1 MKRIVIM
8 TVILFVLSLG
18 GLAMM
23 TLLLCRAQDKV
34 EFTCV
39 AQRGDPAVAEG
50 LHLTEKDLLSSRVV
64 WTTEHDLGARTQ
76 ETKSRFSA
84 KGLSYTGAVWDNEY
98 GIYVM
103 KPDKDYLQSL
113 AQPDEQSVLF
123 RPAEKMAYY
132 DLAVVP
138 GSSRNDEQVKER
150 YDDLLSIDFPML
162 RIPVGQEDWMSMGVM
177 RYSDGVDFTNVYA
190 SYLENGFHS
199 WSAPAKEGT
208 VMTVGFGP
216 TVQPKADWAP
226 EGFGLWLMAQSWSE
240 PGEERIQLV
249 YPLDIERQRVAYL
262 SSTEDGEYILLF
274 LAEGEKLTLQMLDAE
289 TFRPVQTLD
298 MGKIGQKETEVTY
311 YDSDN
316 DEQGQTSKGVEY
328 EPILVRRG
336 EDFCVVAMGKR
347 LTVLAY
353 RERSLK
359 KLFDCDMMDLYL
371 IYIKDGLGFAWE
383 DENVDSERIAAVC
396 NPLKSD
402 WEDDFEHMSMVLKDG
417 KLAIA
422 WNVDNINQVDVMVE
436 VYSAEGLVYAQ
447 GIRCG
452 LLHQGAGQTVRAMQ
466 RPNIAWSS

>member
-39 AQRGDPAVAEG
+39 AQRGDPTVAEG

-84 KGLSYTGAVWDNEY
+84 KGLSYTGAQWDNEY

-162 RIPVGQEDWMSMGVM
+162 RIPVGREDWMSMGVM

-274 LAEGEKLTLQMLDAE
+274 LAEGENLTLQMLDAE
-289 TFRPVQTLD
+289 TFRLVQTLD

-311 YDSDN
+311 YDSDD
-316 DEQGQTSKGVEY
+316 DEQGQTSKGAEY

-336 EDFCVVAMGKR
+336 EDFCAVAMGKR

-353 RERSLK
+353 RDRSLK

-396 NPLKSD
+396 SPLKSD
-402 WEDDFEHMSMVLKDG
+402 WMDDFEHMSMVLKDG

-436 VYSAEGLVYAQ
+436 VYSAEGLVYAR
-447 GIRCG
+447 GIQCG
-452 LLHQGAGQTVRAMQ
+452 LLHQNVGQTLSPMQ

>member
-84 KGLSYTGAVWDNEY
+84 KGLSYTGAVWDHEY

-113 AQPDEQSVLF
+113 AQPDEESVLF

-138 GSSRNDEQVKER
+138 GRSRYDEQVKER
-150 YDDLLSIDFPML
+150 YDGLLSIDFPML

-311 YDSDN
+311 YDSN
-316 DEQGQTSKGVEY
+316 GEAGQTSKGAEY

-336 EDFCVVAMGKR
+336 EDFCVVAVGKR

-353 RERSLK
+353 REDGLE
-359 KLFDCDMMDLYL
+359 KLFDCRIMDLNILYREEEPCF
-371 IYIKDGLGFAWE
+371 IWE
-383 DENVDSERIAAVC
+383 DENGDPGQVDMVC
-396 NPLKSD
+396 SPLKSD

-422 WNVDNINQVDVMVE
+422 WNESGRTIDVMVE

-452 LLHQGAGQTVRAMQ
+452 LHHQGAGQTVRAMQ

>member
-1 MKRIVIM
+1 
-8 TVILFVLSLG
+8 
-18 GLAMM
+18 
-23 TLLLCRAQDKV
+23 
-34 EFTCV
+34 
-39 AQRGDPAVAEG
+39 
-50 LHLTEKDLLSSRVV
+50 
-64 WTTEHDLGARTQ
+64 
-76 ETKSRFSA
+76 
-84 KGLSYTGAVWDNEY
+84 
-98 GIYVM
+98 
-103 KPDKDYLQSL
+103 
-113 AQPDEQSVLF
+113 
-123 RPAEKMAYY
+123 
-132 DLAVVP
+132 
-138 GSSRNDEQVKER
+138 
-150 YDDLLSIDFPML
+150 
-162 RIPVGQEDWMSMGVM
+162 
-177 RYSDGVDFTNVYA
+177 
-190 SYLENGFHS
+190 
-199 WSAPAKEGT
+199 
-208 VMTVGFGP
+208 MTVGFGP

-311 YDSDN
+311 YDSDD

-383 DENVDSERIAAVC
+383 DENVDSEQIAAVC

-452 LLHQGAGQTVRAMQ
+452 LLHQGVGQTVRAMQ

>member
-76 ETKSRFSA
+76 ETESRFSA
-84 KGLSYTGAVWDNEY
+84 RGLSYTGVEWDNEY

-113 AQPDEQSVLF
+113 TQPDEQSVLF
-123 RPAEKMAYY
+123 RPAERMTYY

-138 GSSRNDEQVKER
+138 GSGRYDEQVKER
-150 YDDLLSIDFPML
+150 YDGMFSMDFPLL
-162 RIPVGQEDWMSMGVM
+162 RIPVGQEDWMSMGVL

-226 EGFGLWLMAQSWSE
+226 EGFGLWLMARSWSE
-240 PGEERIQLV
+240 PGEGRIQ
-249 YPLDIERQRVAYL
+249 
-262 SSTEDGEYILLF
+262 LLF

-289 TFRPVQTLD
+289 TFRLVQTLD

-311 YDSDN
+311 YDSN
-316 DEQGQTSKGVEY
+316 GEAGQKSKGAEY

-336 EDFCVVAMGKR
+336 EDFCVVAVGKR
-347 LTVLAY
+347 MTVLAY
-353 RERSLK
+353 REDGLE
-359 KLFDCDMMDLYL
+359 KLFDCRIMDLNILYREEEPCF
-371 IYIKDGLGFAWE
+371 IWE
-383 DENVDSERIAAVC
+383 DENGDPGQVDMVC
-396 NPLKSD
+396 SPLKSD

-452 LLHQGAGQTVRAMQ
+452 LHHQGAGQTVRAMQ

>member
-1 MKRIVIM
+1 M
-8 TVILFVLSLG
+8 
-18 GLAMM
+18 
-23 TLLLCRAQDKV
+23 
-34 EFTCV
+34 
-39 AQRGDPAVAEG
+39 
-50 LHLTEKDLLSSRVV
+50 
-64 WTTEHDLGARTQ
+64 
-76 ETKSRFSA
+76 
-84 KGLSYTGAVWDNEY
+84 
-98 GIYVM
+98 
-103 KPDKDYLQSL
+103 
-113 AQPDEQSVLF
+113 
-123 RPAEKMAYY
+123 
-132 DLAVVP
+132 
-138 GSSRNDEQVKER
+138 
-150 YDDLLSIDFPML
+150 
-162 RIPVGQEDWMSMGVM
+162 
-177 RYSDGVDFTNVYA
+177 
-190 SYLENGFHS
+190 
-199 WSAPAKEGT
+199 
-208 VMTVGFGP
+208 
-216 TVQPKADWAP
+216 
-226 EGFGLWLMAQSWSE
+226 
-240 PGEERIQLV
+240 
-249 YPLDIERQRVAYL
+249 
-262 SSTEDGEYILLF
+262 
-274 LAEGEKLTLQMLDAE
+274 
-289 TFRPVQTLD
+289 
-298 MGKIGQKETEVTY
+298 TY
-311 YDSDN
+311 YDSDD

-353 RERSLK
+353 REDGLE

>member
-1 MKRIVIM
+1 M
-8 TVILFVLSLG
+8 
-18 GLAMM
+18 
-23 TLLLCRAQDKV
+23 
-34 EFTCV
+34 
-39 AQRGDPAVAEG
+39 
-50 LHLTEKDLLSSRVV
+50 
-64 WTTEHDLGARTQ
+64 
-76 ETKSRFSA
+76 
-84 KGLSYTGAVWDNEY
+84 
-98 GIYVM
+98 M

-190 SYLENGFHS
+190 SYLENGFYS

-289 TFRPVQTLD
+289 TFRLVQTLD

-311 YDSDN
+311 YDSD

-336 EDFCVVAMGKR
+336 EDFCVVAVGKR

-353 RERSLK
+353 REDGLE
-359 KLFDCDMMDLYL
+359 KLFDCRIMDLNILYREEEPCF
-371 IYIKDGLGFAWE
+371 IWE
-383 DENVDSERIAAVC
+383 DENGDPGQVDMVC
-396 NPLKSD
+396 SPLKSD

-422 WNVDNINQVDVMVE
+422 WNESGRTIDVMVE

-452 LLHQGAGQTVRAMQ
+452 LHHQGAGQTVRAMQ

>member
-84 KGLSYTGAVWDNEY
+84 RGLSYTGVVWDNEY

-162 RIPVGQEDWMSMGVM
+162 RVPVGQEDWMSMGVM

-240 PGEERIQLV
+240 PGEGRIQLV

-289 TFRPVQTLD
+289 TFRLVQTLD

-311 YDSDN
+311 YD
-316 DEQGQTSKGVEY
+316 
-328 EPILVRRG
+328 
-336 EDFCVVAMGKR
+336 
-347 LTVLAY
+347 
-353 RERSLK
+353 RSLK

-447 GIRCG
+447 GIQCG
-452 LLHQGAGQTVRAMQ
+452 LLHQNVGQTVRAMQ